1 MSRVGAG
8 SFISTVASKARDFG
22 VQEMSALRESRCNN
36 MSSNSRIRT
45 SLARAGAAGAMLLA
59 AGCAGAP
66 IIGNRYYDSGYASLE
81 YRAQG
86 DLPVI
91 VYGDPFPVP
100 QSEFDQNV
108 ASALQ
113 GTTFG
118 TATTFVPASRDETVP
133 YRVIMDFEGL
143 GTGES
148 LCAEQGSS
156 STAPKSSSPAGRV
169 NLSAVLCRD
178 DRALSYAIGSV
189 ATEGGPGGPDFRN
202 GVSQFGM
209 ALFPPRRSLA
219 RPGTS

>member
-1 MSRVGAG
+1 MVSW
-8 SFISTVASKARDFG
+8 
-22 VQEMSALRESRCNN
+22 E
-36 MSSNSRIRT
+36 SRIRR
-45 SLARAGAAGAMLLA
+45 SLAQAGAVGATILTV
-59 AGCAGAP
+59 GCAGAP
-66 IIGNRYYDSGYASLE
+66 IISNRYHDSGYASLE

-100 QSEFDQNV
+100 QSKFNENV

-118 TATTFVPASRDETVP
+118 TATTFVPASHDETAP

-148 LCAEQGSS
+148 LCTEQGSS
-156 STAPKSSSPAGRV
+156 STGPKASSPAGRV
-169 NLSAVLCRD
+169 NLSAVLCRG
-178 DRALSYAIGSV
+178 DRALSYAIGSIG
-189 ATEGGPGGPDFRN
+189 TEGGPRGSDFRN
-202 GVSQFGM
+202 GVSQFGL

-219 RPGTS
+219 RPGTR